1 VSTDLRSALHDAVA
15 DAPAFEVDAGALAA
29 AGGRRVRRR
38 ARMTVAA
45 GALAA
50 TAAVVT
56 TAVVSSPGRDD
67 PEPAPA
73 EVEHVDLGDAEP
85 LEAELLATVRTT
97 WDGTDEESL
106 DHDRFDAVTSDGL
119 VLRNR
124 FVWAEKQGVHLGL
137 LDPGDGAT
145 DWLPRL
151 PRAPGNVVPL
161 SLESDRLVLV
171 EPQVR
176 RVAVYV
182 LDRSTRSWQRTVVAM
197 PHGVEVHV
205 APRMVL
211 GPDDRIYVGTTMEGE
226 SGPIHWWSAPVTDG
240 ASIRTEPDLEGSAV
254 AWADGTRVLA
264 GPDGRVTVTSAQGT
278 SAPSDRPPDD
288 CATLPDAPV
297 QLVLAGY
304 VPVVTYPCA
313 SGPVTVLYDAA
324 RGRDTVYRGVTAVAA
339 DTAHVVLT
347 SAPTHEAE
355 AEGLGPSGTGTYV
368 VNVARSTIGRL
379 DAAAH
384 EPQVDLAAG
393 LIVWNVPGPGDTD
406 DAFDV
411 VWKVAAS
418 SWLD

>member
-1 VSTDLRSALHDAVA
+1 
-15 DAPAFEVDAGALAA
+15 
-29 AGGRRVRRR
+29 
-38 ARMTVAA
+38 M
-45 GALAA
+45 
-50 TAAVVT
+50 
-56 TAVVSSPGRDD
+56 
-67 PEPAPA
+67 
-73 EVEHVDLGDAEP
+73 
-85 LEAELLATVRTT
+85 
-97 WDGTDEESL
+97 
-106 DHDRFDAVTSDGL
+106 
-119 VLRNR
+119 
-124 FVWAEKQGVHLGL
+124 
-137 LDPGDGAT
+137 
-145 DWLPRL
+145 
-151 PRAPGNVVPL
+151 
-161 SLESDRLVLV
+161 
-171 EPQVR
+171 
-176 RVAVYV
+176 
-182 LDRSTRSWQRTVVAM
+182 
-197 PHGVEVHV
+197 
-205 APRMVL
+205 
-211 GPDDRIYVGTTMEGE
+211 
-226 SGPIHWWSAPVTDG
+226 
-240 ASIRTEPDLEGSAV
+240 
-254 AWADGTRVLA
+254 A

-288 CATLPDAPV
+288 CATLPDAPA